1 MSEISGPPPVEPSPG
16 LEDPRMIHP
25 SPEAVAPDPAERTAD
40 EHNQEQVVD
49 GATSPEDQASEEFG
63 PGIVDPRID
72 RIGPDL

>member
-1 MSEISGPPPVEPSPG
+1 
-16 LEDPRMIHP
+16 MIHP